1 LICQPKP
8 TVLFREDGSLKWS
21 EISVPMLVA
30 AVAANWLSV
39 FPPSTPL
46 MSGKNFIA
54 FGSVMNTELLVV
66 WFIVRVSNHGRLRVT
81 YRPHPPRRTSDPVP
95 LPSYVAPSRG

>member
-1 LICQPKP
+1 MFSCQPNP
-8 TVLFREDGSLKWS
+8 AVVLNDDGSLKS
-21 EISVPMLVA
+21 SLISVPMFA
-30 AVAANWLSV
+30 DAVAANSLRL

-46 MSGKNFIA
+46 MLGNDLSA

-81 YRPHPPRRTSDPVP
+81 
-95 LPSYVAPSRG
+95 